1 MMARAKGRPLSRSG
15 MVLGKALGR
24 APVLAL
30 VAALLLPLRFAD
42 AEEITLQMTGSQVVF
57 KGNLLGFDENSYTVA
72 LENLGTLRLARDRF
86 ECVEGACPGGAP
98 SQVAA
103 LTSGPDFGIHGSNTI
118 GAQLMPALIEGY
130 AETIGAK
137 VVKRVGE
144 DPEEVQIELLASDG
158 KKLSIVDLRSH
169 GSGTSFPSL
178 ARGEAQIGMSS
189 RPIKDKELTFMDL
202 AGFLGM
208 SAPGREHILA
218 LDGLLVIVSPDNPL
232 GSISGADLAK
242 VFAGEISDW
251 AQLGLAPGG
260 INLYARDN
268 KSGTYDTF
276 NSLVLKP
283 AKRKISPQA
292 RRFESNAE
300 LSDAVA
306 SDPLGI
312 GFTGIAY
319 QRNAKTLA
327 IASGCGIVQK
337 PSTFGVK
344 TEEYPL
350 SRRLFLYTT
359 PNLTAPH
366 GKQLLEFALSEEA
379 QDIIVDVGFID
390 QTADR
395 LPFSQQGDRLAAAL
409 GAASESFNVDLMRV
423 ATAELSN
430 AERLSTTFRFRSGS
444 SELDNKALQDVRR
457 LARLIERNATRG
469 RQFLLVGFAD
479 SAGPFEDNRQL
490 SLSRART
497 VRSALQAVSG
507 RGLSQGE
514 LQILGF
520 SEIMPVAC
528 NDSGRGRAL
537 NRRVEVW
544 LR

>member
-1 MMARAKGRPLSRSG
+1 MMARAIGRPLSRSG
-15 MVLGKALGR
+15 MILGMALVLG
-24 APVLAL
+24 
-30 VAALLLPLRFAD
+30 AALLLQARSAA
-42 AEEITLQMTGSQVVF
+42 AEEVTLQMSGSQVVF
-57 KGNLLGFDENSYTVA
+57 TGELLGFDENSYTVA
-72 LENLGTLRLARDRF
+72 LENLGTLRLARSKFD
-86 ECVEGACPGGAP
+86 CVGGACPDGAP
-98 SQVAA
+98 AQVASLNA
-103 LTSGPDFGIHGSNTI
+103 GPDFGIHGSNTI

-144 DPEEVQIELLASDG
+144 DPEEVEIELLGSDG

-169 GSGTSFPSL
+169 GSGTSFPAL

-189 RPIKDKELTFMDL
+189 RPIKEKELTFMDL

-208 SAPGREHILA
+208 SSPGREHILA

-232 GSISGADLAK
+232 ASISNADLAK
-242 VFAGEISDW
+242 VFSGEISNW
-251 AQLGLAPGG
+251 AELGMAPGQ
-260 INLYARDN
+260 INLYARDD

-283 AKRKISPQA
+283 AKRKISGQA

-306 SDPLGI
+306 GDPLGM

-319 QRNAKTLA
+319 QRNAKPLA

-366 GKQLLEFALSEEA
+366 GRQLLDFALSEEA

-409 GAASESFNVDLMRV
+409 GATSDSFDMNLMRE
-423 ATAELSN
+423 ATASLSN

-444 SELDNKALQDVRR
+444 SELDNKALQDVSR
-457 LARLIERNATRG
+457 LATLIERNAARG

-479 SAGPFEDNRQL
+479 SAGPFQENQRL
-490 SLSRART
+490 SLARART

-507 RGLSQGE
+507 RDLSQGE
-514 LQILGF
+514 LEVLGL

>member
-1 MMARAKGRPLSRSG
+1 MMARAIGRPLSRSG
-15 MVLGKALGR
+15 MILGTALVLG
-24 APVLAL
+24 
-30 VAALLLPLRFAD
+30 AALLLQARAAAD
-42 AEEITLQMTGSQVVF
+42 EVTLQMTGSQVVF
-57 KGNLLGFDENSYTVA
+57 TGELLGFDENSYTVA
-72 LENLGTLRLARDRF
+72 LENLGTLRLARNKFD
-86 ECVEGACPGGAP
+86 CVGGACPGAAP
-98 SQVAA
+98 AQVAA
-103 LTSGPDFGIHGSNTI
+103 LSAGPDFGIHGSNTI
-118 GAQLMPALIEGY
+118 GARLMPALIEGY

-137 VVKRVGE
+137 VVKRVG
-144 DPEEVQIELLASDG
+144 DNPEEIRMELFASDG
-158 KKLSIVDLRSH
+158 KKLSVVDLRSH
-169 GSGTSFPSL
+169 GSGTSFPAL

-189 RPIKDKELTFMDL
+189 RPIKEKELTFMDL

-218 LDGLLVIVSPDNPL
+218 LDGLLVIVAPANPL
-232 GSISGADLAK
+232 TSIASADLAR
-242 VFAGEISDW
+242 VFAGEITDW
-251 AQLGLAPGG
+251 AELGLAPGR
-260 INLYARDN
+260 INLYARDD

-283 AKRKISPQA
+283 ARRKISGEA

-306 SDPLGI
+306 GDPLGI

-319 QRNAKTLA
+319 QRNAKSLA

-337 PSTFGVK
+337 PSTFAVK

-359 PNLTAPH
+359 PNLAAPY
-366 GKQLLEFALSEEA
+366 GKQLLEYALSEDA

-409 GAASESFNVDLMRV
+409 GATSDSFNMEMMRN
-423 ATAELSN
+423 ATSSLST

-444 SELDNKALQDVRR
+444 SELDNKALQDIGR
-457 LARLIERNATRG
+457 LARLMDRETARG
-469 RQFLLVGFAD
+469 RQVLLVGFAD
-479 SAGPFEDNRQL
+479 SAGPFDENQRL
-490 SLSRART
+490 SLARART

-507 RGLSQGE
+507 QDLSRRQ
-514 LQILGF
+514 LQVLGF

-528 NDSGRGRAL
+528 NNSERGRAL

>member
-1 MMARAKGRPLSRSG
+1 MLALAFGRPLARSG
-15 MVLGKALGR
+15 RILGTGLVLG
-24 APVLAL
+24 
-30 VAALLLPLRFAD
+30 AALMLQAPSAL
-42 AEEITLQMTGSQVVF
+42 AEEITLQMSGSQVVF
-57 KGNLLGFDENSYTVA
+57 KGELLGFDDNSYTVA
-72 LENLGTLRLARDRF
+72 LENLGTLRLARDKF
-86 ECVEGACPGGAP
+86 DCVGGACPGGAP
-98 SQVAA
+98 AQVAA
-103 LTSGPDFGIHGSNTI
+103 LTAGPDFGIHGSNTI

-144 DPEEVQIELLASDG
+144 DPEEVQIELLGNDG
-158 KKLSIVDLRSH
+158 KKLSVVDLRSH
-169 GSGTSFPSL
+169 GSGTSFPAL

-218 LDGLLVIVSPDNPL
+218 LDGLLVIVAPDNPL
-232 GSISGADLAK
+232 SSISADDLAK
-242 VFAGEISDW
+242 VFAGEIADW
-251 AQLGLAPGG
+251 SQLGLPPGR
-260 INLYARDN
+260 INLYARDD

-283 AKRKISPQA
+283 AKRKISGEA
-292 RRFESNAE
+292 RRFESNAD

-306 SDPLGI
+306 SDPSGI

-319 QRNAKTLA
+319 QRNSKTLS
-327 IASGCGIVQK
+327 ISSSCGIVQK

-366 GKQLLEFALSEEA
+366 GRQLLQFALSEDA

-409 GAASESFNVDLMRV
+409 DVSAESFDMELMRS
-423 ATAELSN
+423 ATSNLSN

-444 SELDNKALQDVRR
+444 SELDNKALQDVSR
-457 LARLIERNATRG
+457 LARLIERDAARG

-479 SAGPFEDNRQL
+479 AAGPFEDNRRL
-490 SLSRART
+490 SLARART
-497 VRSALQAVSG
+497 VRSAILAVSG
-507 RGLSQGE
+507 RDLPQNR
-514 LQILGF
+514 LQTLGF

-528 NDSGRGRAL
+528 NDSRQGRAL

>member
-1 MMARAKGRPLSRSG
+1 MFALALGWPLARSG
-15 MVLGKALGR
+15 RTLGTGLG
-24 APVLAL
+24 
-30 VAALLLPLRFAD
+30 LLLGAAAILQAPSAV

-57 KGNLLGFDENSYTVA
+57 KGELLGFDDTSYTVA
-72 LENLGTLRLARDRF
+72 LENLGTLRLARDKF
-86 ECVEGACPGGAP
+86 DCVCGACPGGAP
-98 SQVAA
+98 AQVAA
-103 LTSGPDFGIHGSNTI
+103 LNAGPDFGIHGSNTI

-144 DPEEVQIELLASDG
+144 DPEEVQIELLGGDG
-158 KKLSIVDLRSH
+158 KKLSVVDLQSH
-169 GSGTSFPSL
+169 GSGTSFPAL

-208 SAPGREHILA
+208 SSPGREHILA

-232 GSISGADLAK
+232 SSISSEDLAK

-251 AQLGLAPGG
+251 SQFGLPPGQ
-260 INLYARDN
+260 ISLYARDN

-283 AKRKISPQA
+283 AKREISGEA

-306 SDPLGI
+306 ADPSGI

-327 IASGCGIVQK
+327 ISSSCGIVQK

-366 GKQLLEFALSEEA
+366 GQRLLQFALSEDA
-379 QDIIVDVGFID
+379 QDIIVDIGFID

-409 GAASESFNVDLMRV
+409 DVSAESFDMELMRS
-423 ATAELSN
+423 ATSNLSN

-457 LARLIERNATRG
+457 LARLIERDSARG

-479 SAGPFEDNRQL
+479 ATGLFEDNRRL
-490 SLSRART
+490 SLARART
-497 VRSALQAVSG
+497 VRSAILAVSG
-507 RGLSQGE
+507 RDLPQDR
-514 LQILGF
+514 LQTLGF

-528 NDSGRGRAL
+528 NDSSKGRAL

>member
-1 MMARAKGRPLSRSG
+1 MLPRVSGRSLLRPG
-15 MVLGKALGR
+15 MILGA
-24 APVLAL
+24 AL
-30 VAALLLPLRFAD
+30 VMLAPSAYGD
-42 AEEITLQMTGSQVVF
+42 EITLQMTDSQVVF
-57 KGNLLGFDENSYTVA
+57 TGELLGFDENSYTVA
-72 LENLGTLRLARDRF
+72 LENLGTLRLARSKF
-86 ECVEGACPGGAP
+86 NCIGGACPGRAAP
-98 SQVAA
+98 QEAA
-103 LTSGPDFGIHGSNTI
+103 LTAGPDFGIHGSNTI
-118 GAQLMPALIEGY
+118 GAQLMPALIEGF
-130 AETIGAK
+130 AETIGAR
-137 VVKRVGE
+137 VVKRVS
-144 DPEEVQIELLASDG
+144 DNPEEVEIELLGSDG
-158 KKLSIVDLRSH
+158 KKLSIIDLRSH
-169 GSGTSFPSL
+169 GSGTSFPAL

-189 RPIKDKELTFMDL
+189 RSIKDKELTFMDL

-208 SAPGREHILA
+208 ASPGREHILA
-218 LDGLLVIVSPDNPL
+218 LDGLLVIVSPENPMA
-232 GSISGADLAK
+232 SVSSVDLAR

-251 AQLGLAPGG
+251 AELGLAPGR
-260 INLYARDN
+260 INLYARDD

-319 QRNAKTLA
+319 QRNSKALA
-327 IASGCGIVQK
+327 IGSGCGIVHK
-337 PSTFGVK
+337 PSTFSVK

-366 GKQLLEFALSEEA
+366 GKQLLDFALSEDA

-409 GAASESFNVDLMRV
+409 GANLDSFDMSLMRE
-423 ATAELSN
+423 ATAQLSN

-444 SELDNKALQDVRR
+444 SELDNKALQDIGR
-457 LARLIERNATRG
+457 LASLIERNAAAG
-469 RQFLLVGFAD
+469 RRLLLIGFAD
-479 SAGPFEDNRQL
+479 SYGPFEENRRL
-490 SLSRART
+490 SLVRART
-497 VRSALQAVSG
+497 VRSAIQAVSG
-507 RGLSQGE
+507 RDLSKDE
-514 LQILGF
+514 LQTLGF

-528 NDSGRGRAL
+528 NDTDRGRAL

>member
-1 MMARAKGRPLSRSG
+1 MIARAIGRPRSRSG
-15 MVLGKALGR
+15 SILGMALALG
-24 APVLAL
+24 
-30 VAALLLPLRFAD
+30 AALLSQAQD
-42 AEEITLQMTGSQVVF
+42 AGAEEITLQMTGSQVVF
-57 KGNLLGFDENSYTVA
+57 KGELISFDENSYTVA
-72 LENLGTLRLARDRF
+72 LENLGTLRLARNKFD
-86 ECVEGACPGGAP
+86 CVGGACPGGAP

-103 LTSGPDFGIHGSNTI
+103 LSAGPDFGIHGSNTI

-130 AETIGAK
+130 AETVGAK
-137 VVKRVGE
+137 VVKRVGQN
-144 DPEEVQIELLASDG
+144 PEEVQMELLASDG
-158 KKLSIVDLRSH
+158 KKLSVVDLRSH
-169 GSGTSFPSL
+169 GSGTSFPAL

-189 RPIKDKELTFMDL
+189 RPIKEKELTFMDL

-218 LDGLLVIVSPDNPL
+218 LDGLLVIVSPENPL
-232 GSISGADLAK
+232 TSIGSADLAR
-242 VFAGEISDW
+242 VFAGEISNW
-251 AQLGLAPGG
+251 AELGLAPGR
-260 INLYARDN
+260 INLYARDD

-283 AKRKISPQA
+283 AKRNISGQA

-327 IASGCGIVQK
+327 IASDCGIVQK

-366 GKQLLEFALSEEA
+366 GKQLLEFALSEDA

-409 GAASESFNVDLMRV
+409 SANSDSFNVDMMRD
-423 ATAELSN
+423 ATANLSS

-444 SELDNKALQDVRR
+444 SELDNKALQDVGR
-457 LARLIERNATRG
+457 LARLIQRSATRG

-479 SAGPFEDNRQL
+479 SYGPFEENRRL
-490 SLSRART
+490 SLARART

-507 RGLSQGE
+507 RDLSQGE
-514 LQILGF
+514 LQVLGF

-528 NDSGRGRAL
+528 NDTDRGRAL